1 LAKLEVAAGTDIAT
15 DEQAITLVTLTL
27 SHTIVV
33 MPVMMGFVP
42 KISTF
47 IFIFL
52 GC

>member
-1 LAKLEVAAGTDIAT
+1 
-15 DEQAITLVTLTL
+15 L

-42 KISTF
+42 NISTF